1 MTADAAPTPG
11 PARSLGRFLEIQ
23 TLGLNLAFALAFLLL
38 ASNGGPSLWTLLW
51 IVIAFVAA
59 RNAGH

>member
-1 MTADAAPTPG
+1 VTADPAPNPG

-38 ASNGGPSLWTLLW
+38 A
-51 IVIAFVAA
+51 
-59 RNAGH
+59 